1 VSSPHQRPEFQP
13 RLVPALDADAEA
25 EALDFGALFHAVP
38 SPCVVLDADLII
50 QACNDA
56 YLKAASRRR
65 SELVGTSIAD
75 LLPSRPAG
83 PDTIPGS
90 EPVVET
96 VRRAVRTALDTG
108 RSVVVGLQRYD
119 VDAGRTTAQLEVKA
133 EAKVEAQV
141 EAEVDAAGRHYWI
154 GTAVPVPNSWGA
166 PRHVLYNV
174 HDVTALVPHLATA
187 LSEPLEPAG
196 RQARAAVV
204 AATAVAEQS
213 QLFDLALETQRQLG
227 IAVQEVMLPAE
238 VPLSV
243 REAVQIAVRYQ
254 PASDALRVGGDWY
267 DVADLGQGRLAVA
280 VGDVVGHGLRAAA
293 VMGQLRSALSALTVA
308 DVGPAAAMTALDR
321 VARHSPDATAST
333 AVKVVVDPALDLAIY
348 SSAGHLPPLILRVD
362 GTIHTMNQALGPPL
376 AVTQKVVSRPLG
388 TAMLRAGDTLVL
400 YTDGLVERRGEALD
414 VGIARLS
421 DALVRLRELDV
432 DSIADRLLSEL
443 PPMSSLRDDIAL
455 IVLRV

>member
-13 RLVPALDADAEA
+13 RLVPAPDADAEA

-119 VDAGRTTAQLEVKA
+119 VDAGRTTAQLEAKV
-133 EAKVEAQV
+133 EAKVEARV

-432 DSIADRLLSEL
+432 DSIADRLLPEL

>member
-1 VSSPHQRPEFQP
+1 M
-13 RLVPALDADAEA
+13 PAPDADTEA

-119 VDAGRTTAQLEVKA
+119 VDAGRTTAQL

>member
-1 VSSPHQRPEFQP
+1 MA
-13 RLVPALDADAEA
+13 ALDAVSGSDG
-25 EALDFGALFHAVP
+25 LDFASLFYAVP
-38 SPCVVLDADLII
+38 SPCVVLDAGLVIHD
-50 QACNDA
+50 ANDA

-65 SELVGTSIAD
+65 SELVGTNLVD
-75 LLPSRPAG
+75 LLPSQPAG
-83 PDTIPGS
+83 PETIPGS
-90 EPVVET
+90 EPVVDT

-119 VDAGRTTAQLEVKA
+119 VDAGRATAQPETATETVA
-133 EAKVEAQV
+133 EAA
-141 EAEVDAAGRHYWI
+141 DRAASRHYWI
-154 GTAVPVPNSWGA
+154 GTAVPVPNSSGS

-238 VPLSV
+238 VPPSV

-333 AVKVVVDPALDLAIY
+333 AVKVVIDPALDLAIY

-388 TAMLRAGDTLVL
+388 TAMLRVGDTLVL
-400 YTDGLVERRGEALD
+400 YTDGLVERRGEPLD
-414 VGIARLS
+414 LGIARLS
-421 DALVRLRELDV
+421 DALLRLRDLDV
-432 DSIADRLLSEL
+432 DTIADRLLSEL

>member
-13 RLVPALDADAEA
+13 RLVPAPDADAEA

-119 VDAGRTTAQLEVKA
+119 VDAGRTAATL

>member
-1 VSSPHQRPEFQP
+1 M
-13 RLVPALDADAEA
+13 PAPDADAEA

-119 VDAGRTTAQLEVKA
+119 VDAGRTTAQLEAKV

>member
-1 VSSPHQRPEFQP
+1 MSSPHPHPEFQP
-13 RLVPALDADAEA
+13 RLVAGAGAGERGA
-25 EALDFGALFHAVP
+25 GELDFGALFHAVP
-38 SPCVVLDADLII
+38 SPCVVLDIGLII
-50 QACNDA
+50 QDCNDA
-56 YLKAASRRR
+56 YVKAVSRSRT
-65 SELVGTSIAD
+65 ELVGSSLAD
-75 LLPSRPAG
+75 VLPSQPAG
-83 PDTIPGS
+83 PETVPGA
-90 EPVVET
+90 EPVVDT
-96 VRRAVRTALDTG
+96 VRRAVRSALDTG

-119 VDAGRTTAQLEVKA
+119 SDTGRPAA
-133 EAKVEAQV
+133 EAES
-141 EAEVDAAGRHYWI
+141 GGGHYWI
-154 GTAVPVPNSWGA
+154 GTAVPVPNSSGV

-187 LSEPLEPAG
+187 LSQPLEPAG

-243 REAVQIAVRYQ
+243 RESVQIAVRYQ

-333 AVKVVVDPALDLAIY
+333 AVKVVIDPALDLAIY

-376 AVTQKVVSRPLG
+376 AVTQKVMSRPLG

-400 YTDGLVERRGEALD
+400 YTDGLVERRGEPLD
-414 VGIARLS
+414 LGIGRLS
-421 DALVRLRELDV
+421 DALVRLRDLDV
-432 DSIADRLLSEL
+432 DSLADRLLSEL
-443 PPMSSLRDDIAL
+443 PPRSSLRDDIAL
-455 IVLRV
+455 IVLRM

>member
-1 VSSPHQRPEFQP
+1 MPAPE
-13 RLVPALDADAEA
+13 ADAEVDAEA

-38 SPCVVLDADLII
+38 SPCVVLDGDLII

-119 VDAGRTTAQLEVKA
+119 VDAGRTTAQLEAQLEAQVK
-133 EAKVEAQV
+133 AQV

-443 PPMSSLRDDIAL
+443 PPVSSLRDDIAL

>member
-1 VSSPHQRPEFQP
+1 
-13 RLVPALDADAEA
+13 AE
-25 EALDFGALFHAVP
+25 
-38 SPCVVLDADLII
+38 
-50 QACNDA
+50 
-56 YLKAASRRR
+56 
-65 SELVGTSIAD
+65 
-75 LLPSRPAG
+75 LLPSQPAG
-83 PDTIPGS
+83 PETIPGS
-90 EPVVET
+90 EPVVDT

-119 VDAGRTTAQLEVKA
+119 VDAGRPAARVEADTELTTELATELAA
-133 EAKVEAQV
+133 EATT
-141 EAEVDAAGRHYWI
+141 EVPTEVAAGADGRHYWI
-154 GTAVPVPNSWGA
+154 GTAVPVPNSSGA
-166 PRHVLYNV
+166 ARHVLYNV

-196 RQARAAVV
+196 RQASAAVV

-238 VPLSV
+238 VPPSV
-243 REAVQIAVRYQ
+243 RESVEIAVRYQ

-333 AVKVVVDPALDLAIY
+333 AVKVVIDPALDLAIY

-362 GTIHTMNQALGPPL
+362 GTVHTMNQALGPPL
-376 AVTQKVVSRPLG
+376 AVTLKVVSRPLG

-414 VGIARLS
+414 LGIARLS
-421 DALVRLRELDV
+421 EALVRLRDLDV
-432 DSIADRLLSEL
+432 DTIADRLLSEL
-443 PPMSSLRDDIAL
+443 PPVSSLRDDIAL

>member
-1 VSSPHQRPEFQP
+1 
-13 RLVPALDADAEA
+13 VPAQRRGDEGH
-25 EALDFGALFHAVP
+25 EALDYGSLFHAVP
-38 SPCVVLDADLII
+38 SPCVVLDARLIV
-50 QACNDA
+50 QDCNEA
-56 YLKAASRRR
+56 YLKAVSRGRN
-65 SELVGTSIAD
+65 ELVGTSLVD
-75 LLPSRPAG
+75 VLPEWTAAAER
-83 PDTIPGS
+83 DGS
-90 EPVVET
+90 AEPVAET
-96 VRRAVRTALDTG
+96 VRRAVRSALDTG

-119 VDAGRTTAQLEVKA
+119 LDAGRSEVA
-133 EAKVEAQV
+133 
-141 EAEVDAAGRHYWI
+141 DAGRHYWI
-154 GTAVPVPNSWGA
+154 GTAVPVADSSGV

-174 HDVTALVPHLATA
+174 HDVTSLVPHLAAA
-187 LSEPLEPAG
+187 LTEPLEPGG

-238 VPLSV
+238 VPASV
-243 REAVQIAVRYQ
+243 REVVQVAVRYQ

-333 AVKVVVDPALDLAIY
+333 AVKVVIDPALDLAIY

-362 GTIHTMNQALGPPL
+362 GTITTMNQALGPPL
-376 AVTQKVVSRPLG
+376 AVTLKVASRPLG
-388 TAMLRAGDTLVL
+388 TAKLGAGDTLVL

-414 VGIARLS
+414 VGIARLA
-421 DALVRLRELDV
+421 DALVRHREMDV
-432 DSIADRLLSEL
+432 DSLADQLLSEL
-443 PPMSSLRDDIAL
+443 PPTSTLRDDIAL
-455 IVLRV
+455 IVLRL

>member
-1 VSSPHQRPEFQP
+1 M
-13 RLVPALDADAEA
+13 PAPDADAEA

-119 VDAGRTTAQLEVKA
+119 VDAGRTTAQLEAKM

>member
-1 VSSPHQRPEFQP
+1 MSSPHQRPEFQP

-400 YTDGLVERRGEALD
+400 YTDGLVERRGEPLD

>member
-1 VSSPHQRPEFQP
+1 MGSEQ
-13 RLVPALDADAEA
+13 
-25 EALDFGALFHAVP
+25 LDFGALFHAVP
-38 SPCVVLDADLII
+38 SPCVVLDADLVIHD
-50 QACNDA
+50 CNDA

-75 LLPSRPAG
+75 LLPSQPAG
-83 PDTIPGS
+83 PDTVPGS

-119 VDAGRTTAQLEVKA
+119 VDTGRAAADLET
-133 EAKVEAQV
+133 EAQV
-141 EAEVDAAGRHYWI
+141 EGESSGRHYWI
-154 GTAVPVPNSWGA
+154 GTAVPVPNSSGA
-166 PRHVLYNV
+166 PRHLLYNV

-196 RQARAAVV
+196 RHARAAVV

-238 VPLSV
+238 VPPSV
-243 REAVQIAVRYQ
+243 RETVQIAVRYQ

-333 AVKVVVDPALDLAIY
+333 AVKVVIDPALDLAIY

-414 VGIARLS
+414 LGIARLS
-421 DALVRLRELDV
+421 DALVRLRDLDV

>member
-1 VSSPHQRPEFQP
+1 MSSPHQRPEFQP
-13 RLVPALDADAEA
+13 RLVPAPDADAEA

-65 SELVGTSIAD
+65 SELVGMSIAD

-119 VDAGRTTAQLEVKA
+119 VDAGRTTAQLEAKV
-133 EAKVEAQV
+133 EAKVEARV

>member
-119 VDAGRTTAQLEVKA
+119 VDAGRTTAQLEAKM

>member
-1 VSSPHQRPEFQP
+1 M
-13 RLVPALDADAEA
+13 
-25 EALDFGALFHAVP
+25 FHAVP

-119 VDAGRTTAQLEVKA
+119 VDAGRTTAQLEAKV